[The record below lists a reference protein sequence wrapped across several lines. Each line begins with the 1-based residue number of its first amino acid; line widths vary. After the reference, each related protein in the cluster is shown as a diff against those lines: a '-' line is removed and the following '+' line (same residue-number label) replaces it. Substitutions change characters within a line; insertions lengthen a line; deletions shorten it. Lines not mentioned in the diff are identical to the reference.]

1 MMMTSGPTMGAWAT
15 PMGAPGLGLPAR
27 PPQPQ
32 AVAPNDPF
40 GPL

>member
-1 MMMTSGPTMGAWAT
+1 MMMTPGPTTGAWGT
-15 PMGAPGLGLPAR
+15 PMGAPGLVQPVR
-27 PPQPQ
+27 SPQPQ